1 MATGHSRRG
10 SRGCPTATQ
19 VPRALGG
26 GVSELVR
33 LHPDDREAI
42 AVRSAQL
49 VLDAV
54 EGRRDELGDT
64 ARSTRTKRFDAS
76 AAEIAQ
82 RIGMSA
88 AWVREHAA
96 DLGGV
101 RVGTGTKSRHRF
113 RFNVAITDERIAAR
127 RSDMKQPPSKLSE
140 PQPKQR
146 RRRPA
151 QSDVPLLPIKG
162 RHNA

>member
-1 MATGHSRRG
+1 
-10 SRGCPTATQ
+10 
-19 VPRALGG
+19 
-26 GVSELVR
+26 VSELVR
-33 LHPDDREAI
+33 LHADDREAI

-54 EGRRDELGDT
+54 EGRRDELGDAT
-64 ARSTRTKRFDAS
+64 RSTRTQRFDAS
-76 AAEIAQ
+76 AAKIAQ

-88 AWVREHAA
+88 AWVREHAP

-101 RVGTGTKSRHRF
+101 RVGTGAKPRH
-113 RFNVAITDERIAAR
+113 RFNVAITDERIAAM

-146 RRRPA
+146 RRRAA

-162 RHNA
+162 RRDA